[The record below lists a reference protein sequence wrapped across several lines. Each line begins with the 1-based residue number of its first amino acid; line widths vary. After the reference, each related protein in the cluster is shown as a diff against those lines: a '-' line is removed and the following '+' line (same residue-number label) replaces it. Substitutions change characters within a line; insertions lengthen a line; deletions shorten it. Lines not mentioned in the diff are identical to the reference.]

1 MLQFAL
7 KVKLSTCRHEF
18 CGKRTDFL
26 PIKFFMKRLVL
37 LWCISWL
44 TSVCYAQYS
53 GLLQPFLSNLHIDS
67 KNIVTDFTY
76 ALKANERVH
85 LAWKVS
91 NRELADFFA
100 FERSANGKDFEMIE
114 VLKSVPGNEF
124 NLVDESPLPGRSY
137 YRIRTSLKG
146 KPVYS
151 MTLIVHTGGDLP
163 YKFYPNPTDNILIVR
178 SDIPLDVQIADASG
192 AVRISQPKVQGLQT
206 INVSDLEKGIYMIRF
221 SNKLSN
227 TVSIEKLFKN

>member
-1 MLQFAL
+1 
-7 KVKLSTCRHEF
+7 
-18 CGKRTDFL
+18 
-26 PIKFFMKRLVL
+26 MKRLVL
-37 LWCISWL
+37 FCCVSLL
-44 TSVCYAQYS
+44 TPICYAQYS
-53 GLLQPFLSNLHIDS
+53 GLLHPMIHNLQIDS

-76 ALKANERVH
+76 SLKGDERVH

-100 FERSANGKDFEMIE
+100 VERSANGKDFEMIE
-114 VLKSVPGNEF
+114 VLKSMPESQLE
-124 NLVDESPLPGRSY
+124 LVDESPLPGRSY
-137 YRIRTSLKG
+137 YRIRTSVKG

-151 MTLIVHTGGDLP
+151 MTLIVHSGGELP

-192 AVRISQPKVQGLQT
+192 TVRISQPKVQGLQT
-206 INVSDLEKGIYMIRF
+206 INVSALEKGIYMIRF
-221 SNKLSN
+221 SNRLSN

>member
-1 MLQFAL
+1 
-7 KVKLSTCRHEF
+7 
-18 CGKRTDFL
+18 
-26 PIKFFMKRLVL
+26 MKRLVL
-37 LWCISWL
+37 LCCVSWL
-44 TSVCYAQYS
+44 TPVCYAQYS
-53 GLLQPFLSNLHIDS
+53 GLLHPMIYNLQNDS

-76 ALKANERVH
+76 SLKGEERVH
-85 LAWKVS
+85 LTWKVS

-100 FERSANGKDFEMIE
+100 VERSVNGKDFEMIE
-114 VLKSVPGNEF
+114 VLKSMPENQFE
-124 NLVDESPLPGRSY
+124 LVDESPLPGRSY
-137 YRIRTSLKG
+137 YRIRTSVKG

-151 MTLIVHTGGDLP
+151 MTLIVHAGGELP

-192 AVRISQPKVQGLQT
+192 TVRISQPKVQGLQT
-206 INVSDLEKGIYMIRF
+206 INVSTLEKGIYMIRF